1 MRPQRS
7 RCLPSGVAALHSKQI
22 NPSLGSFR
30 HSVRP
35 LGFPLGSLSLP

>member
-1 MRPQRS
+1 VRPERS
-7 RCLPSGVAALHSKQI
+7 RCLPNGVAAPHSKQI
-22 NPSLGSFR
+22 NPSLGFFG